1 MTFSSI
7 AEIILWYAGQIVY
20 YVILYIFQIIVFL
33 SLYFVARLNFFFLF
47 NVYLWIV
54 SNFEVDIKTSKIICL
69 IKEAFENQIMYIW
82 SNSI

>member
-33 SLYFVARLNFFFLF
+33 SLYFVAKLNFFFPFQCIL
-47 NVYLWIV
+47 
-54 SNFEVDIKTSKIICL
+54 
-69 IKEAFENQIMYIW
+69 M
-82 SNSI
+82 NSIKF